1 MKHAIKGFLLS
12 TGLIAGASAMAQG
25 KVSVSIS
32 NIKNNNGVCRVC
44 IFDNAAAFNGE
55 GKPVQCVTAPVK
67 ANKSVALFENI
78 PAGTYAISVFHD
90 ANNNNKFDVNFV
102 GMPKEGYG
110 ASGNKLP
117 FAAAPAFKANQFV
130 LKNSQ
135 HLQLPIKLRNL

>member
-1 MKHAIKGFLLS
+1 MRHAIKLFLLS
-12 TGLIAGASAMAQG
+12 MFLMAAESAMAQG
-25 KVSVSIS
+25 KISVSIS

-55 GKPVQCVTAPVK
+55 GKPVQCITTPVK
-67 ANKSVALFENI
+67 ANKSVAQFENI
-78 PAGTYAISVFHD
+78 PTGTYAISVFHD
-90 ANNNNKFDVNFV
+90 ANNNNKFDLNFV

-135 HLQLPIKLRNL
+135 HVQLHIKLRNL

>member
-1 MKHAIKGFLLS
+1 MRHLVKFFLLAAF
-12 TGLIAGASAMAQG
+12 LLAGVYSVAQG

-44 IFDNAAAFNGE
+44 IFDNPAAFNGE
-55 GKPVQCVTAPVK
+55 GKPVQCVAAPVK
-67 ANKSVALFENI
+67 ANRAVAQFENI

-130 LKNSQ
+130 LKNNQ
-135 HLQLPIKLRNL
+135 HVQLPIKLRNL

>member
-1 MKHAIKGFLLS
+1 MKRAAKALFFFSMLLM
-12 TGLIAGASAMAQG
+12 ASAVQAQG
-25 KVSVSIS
+25 KITVSIS

-44 IFDNAAAFNGE
+44 IFDNAASFNGE
-55 GKPVQCVTAPVK
+55 GKPLQCVTTNVSNK
-67 ANKSVALFENI
+67 ASVARFDNV

-110 ASGNKLP
+110 ASKNKLP
-117 FAAAPAFKANQFV
+117 FAAAPAFKDNQFN

-135 HLQLPIKLRNL
+135 HLQLSIRLRNL